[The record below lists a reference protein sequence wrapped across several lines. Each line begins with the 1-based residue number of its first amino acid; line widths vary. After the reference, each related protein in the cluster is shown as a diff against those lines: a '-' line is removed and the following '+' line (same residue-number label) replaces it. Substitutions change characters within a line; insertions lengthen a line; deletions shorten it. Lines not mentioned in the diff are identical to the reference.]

1 MVVGHDLAVLG
12 DDEARTQTLT
22 RSGGGAILTGQHVL
36 EPAAQFLGHAGGQL
50 LLGHGLLLLAGHFD
64 EDDGRGDGLDQVGIA
79 ARRDRKRGRGGQRQH
94 RRRGHRGAQ
103 RKGGG
108 AGGFGKGLGHCMLLA
123 VHSVVP
129 GAYLDLRFYSALPCP
144 IQICEIAASGLHG
157 RRIWHNS
164 SAILHEDTMKLLVV
178 EDDTTTSTYIA
189 RGLREEGHAVD
200 VVADGRDGLV
210 QATTGQYDVLI
221 LDRMLPEL
229 DGLTL
234 LKTLR
239 GAGNTTPVLLLTA
252 MGAVE
257 DRIDGL
263 NAGAD
268 DYLVKPF
275 AFGELSARV
284 NALAR
289 RPQALE
295 QETVL
300 RAGDLTMD
308 LISRRV
314 TRAGQE
320 IDLLPREFAL
330 LEHLLRRKGRV
341 QTRTMLLEAVWDIS
355 FDPMTNVVETHISRL
370 RAKVDRPFDSE
381 LIQTVRGAGYRIDA

>member
-1 MVVGHDLAVLG
+1 LAIFG
-12 DDEARTQTLT
+12 DDETGPQTLA
-22 RSGGGAILTGQHVL
+22 RSRFGAGLVGQHMFK
-36 EPAAQFLGHAGGQL
+36 PAAQFFGHAGGQL
-50 LLGHGLLLLAGHFD
+50 LLDLRALLFRGHFD
-64 EDDGRGDGLDQVGIA
+64 KDHGGRDGLDQVGIA
-79 ARRDRKRGRGGQRQH
+79 ASRDGQRGCGRKRQHRGRGDG
-94 RRRGHRGAQ
+94 GAQ

-108 AGGFGKGLGHCMLLA
+108 AGGLGKGLVHEMLLA
-123 VHSVVP
+123 VHSVFLDP
-129 GAYLDLRFYSALPCP
+129 YLGRRFYSPVAGA
-144 IQICEIAASGLHG
+144 IQICENAG
-157 RRIWHNS
+157 RRMHGPRS
-164 SAILHEDTMKLLVV
+164 CPKPLVILHETAMKLLVV

-239 GAGNTTPVLLLTA
+239 GAGNATPVLLLTA

-295 QETVL
+295 QETTL

-314 TRAGQE
+314 TRAGQD

-330 LEHLLRRKGRV
+330 LEHLMRRKGRV

-370 RAKVDRPFDSE
+370 RAKVDRPFDTE
-381 LIQTVRGAGYRIDA
+381 LGYRIDA